1 MTDLILILLLVAVNG
16 FFVASEFALVR
27 VRLSEI
33 EILAQGGS
41 RTAQIVRHILP
52 RLDTYLSA
60 TQLGVTLTSLGLG
73 WLGELRMAALLE
85 PMVLSMGFAA
95 ETAHLIA
102 IPVAFAYITYLL
114 ITAGEL
120 VPKFVTIQYS
130 RQTAQVIGIP
140 LVVFYRIFGRSSGFL
155 ISVVISC

>member
-52 RLDTYLSA
+52 RLDT
-60 TQLGVTLTSLGLG
+60 
-73 WLGELRMAALLE
+73 
-85 PMVLSMGFAA
+85 
-95 ETAHLIA
+95 
-102 IPVAFAYITYLL
+102 
-114 ITAGEL
+114 
-120 VPKFVTIQYS
+120 
-130 RQTAQVIGIP
+130 
-140 LVVFYRIFGRSSGFL
+140 
-155 ISVVISC
+155 